1 MIRIDED
8 NLTTL
13 HLTRGDRCTFR
24 AYVIDSRTRERY
36 YFPAGCWV
44 SFVIIDKLG
53 YTLENPLLRKKV
65 FVPEDTDEVE
75 FTLTSEDTKIGDM
88 IDKKQKYW
96 YNIVVND
103 DVTILGSDEQGEK
116 VIIIYPEVGEKDE
129 Q

>member
-1 MIRIDED
+1 MIRLDED

-24 AYVIDSRTRERY
+24 AYLIDAKTRERY
-36 YFPAGCWV
+36 LFPGGNWV
-44 SFVIIDKLG
+44 SFVIVRKLG
-53 YTLENPLLRKKV
+53 YTLEEPLLRKKIYI
-65 FVPEDTDEVE
+65 PEDTDEVE
-75 FTLTSEDTKIGDM
+75 FTLTEEDTKIGDM
-88 IDKKQKYW
+88 IDKKNKYW

-103 DVTILGSDEQGEK
+103 DVTILGSDDTGEK

>member
-1 MIRIDED
+1 MIRLDD
-8 NLTTL
+8 DLTTL

-24 AYVIDSRTRERY
+24 CYVIDSKTQEKY
-36 YFPAGCWV
+36 LFPAGCTV
-44 SFVIIDKLG
+44 DFVIIRKLG

-65 FVPEDTDEVE
+65 YVPEDTTEVE

-88 IDKKQKYW
+88 INKKEKYW

-103 DVTILGSDEQGEK
+103 ELTVLGSDDNGEK
-116 VIIIYPEVGEKDE
+116 IIIIYPEVGEKDE